1 MANKEKPAT
10 VTPPAKSYII
20 TPMEPFRLPGTN
32 CYIVDKTHPN
42 WKSQCDA
49 IKNR

>member
-1 MANKEKPAT
+1 MANEKKPVAST
-10 VTPPAKSYII
+10 QPAKSYI
-20 TPMEPFRLPGTN
+20 TPMEPFKLPGTN